1 MVKFRSPLVFA
12 FALLSGCSSV
22 GTVSENNFAEKYAD
36 VFCRQAQK
44 CSRGYYEAEFSDME
58 DCIGEI
64 EEAAEDTM
72 DIADE
77 AGCDFDDG
85 EAKEFLDALNAAS
98 CEEVYDGD
106 AYEDAEKVFDCD
118 DGDFFFSAGGGGAGG
133 DGGDGS
139 SGDESPSDSS
149 DGSGSQGDTGS

>member
-1 MVKFRSPLVFA
+1 MVMFRSPLVFA
-12 FALLSGCSSV
+12 FALLSGCASV
-22 GTVSENNFAEKYAD
+22 GTVSEDNFAEKYAD

-44 CSRGYYEAEFSDME
+44 CSRGYYESEFSDME

-85 EAKEFLDALNAAS
+85 EAKEFLDTLNAAS
-98 CEEVYDGD
+98 CEEFYEGD
-106 AYEDAEKVFDCD
+106 AYEDSDKVFDCD
-118 DGDFFFSAGGGGAGG
+118 DGDFIFGAAG
-133 DGGDGS
+133 GS
-139 SGDESPSDSS
+139 SG
-149 DGSGSQGDTGS
+149 GDTSAGSDDPQDSDQPDDEGDSGL